1 MVLFQG
7 WERGGVPFLAQR
19 WDRQPELSSIALTS
33 RSAQTTVTSVCRDAT
48 RGRCAAA
55 TTRFEKAEA
64 LLEQLQNCPVEQQLG
79 AQIVSKNMKLA
90 ELVAKWDTDNDKS
103 VSKKEFREHVAELG
117 VVGTREEVDALF
129 DTYDDDGGGSLDL
142 EELKP
147 TLNKLIETAKATA
160 ATIKEVNK
168 SLAAVRKEART
179 RQKGVVAMHVKEAAE
194 AKAKAEAEMR
204 AKVEAEAAA
213 AEAKRMMAEAR
224 AAAEA
229 RKKAEKE
236 EYEARIAARR
246 AENKRMVTEDARV
259 LARREAQKSV
269 NDSTGEFDAKREWKV
284 AGLMAKAALIGM
296 VSGVNDDDTTNGAST
311 QS

>member
-1 MVLFQG
+1 MCGGDHTLREG
-7 WERGGVPFLAQR
+7 RGLTGTAA
-19 WDRQPELSSIALTS
+19 EL
-33 RSAQTTVTSVCRDAT
+33 
-48 RGRCAAA
+48 
-55 TTRFEKAEA
+55 
-64 LLEQLQNCPVEQQLG
+64 PVEQQLG